1 MSKEGNILTNLTAW
15 IGVSDLEKKG
25 TLVNGSN
32 QVRTKKRRDAPRIQL
47 STNPNRLNFPINP
60 GSLKKYSRIK
70 LVFIVS
76 VLTGFY

>member
-32 QVRTKKRRDAPRIQL
+32 QVRTKKNRRAAPRIQL
-47 STNPNRLNFPINP
+47 SANPKRR
-60 GSLKKYSRIK
+60 S
-70 LVFIVS
+70 LVFTIS
-76 VLTGFY
+76 VPI